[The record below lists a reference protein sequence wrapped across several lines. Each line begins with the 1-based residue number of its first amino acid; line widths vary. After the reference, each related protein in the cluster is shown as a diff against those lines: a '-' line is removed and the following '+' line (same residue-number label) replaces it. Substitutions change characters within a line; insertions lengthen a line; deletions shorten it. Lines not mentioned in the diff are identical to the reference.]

1 MTTIF
6 FGGNGFVGKN
16 CSLEAFRPSSEYCD
30 LLDYGSTYYYL
41 KQFKGQEISIVNAAA
56 YVAGFQFNKSRN
68 VEMLYKNSLI
78 ALNLMRA
85 IKELDLACYYL
96 YVSSVCGYKDGNDTE
111 DLIFNGEPCEN
122 NYGYGMAKRLGI
134 AATRSLEID
143 LKDKVKICNLIPTN
157 MAGPCFSEDTDILT
171 LNGIKNIKEVKIGDL
186 VYTLNPDNHNV
197 EVEKVTNTQI
207 NSSKEFYNFN
217 SYGVNFRVTPD
228 HKIFYKTSSGFVK
241 RRADYFKSR
250 AGRDACQIT
259 FAHHNPIIETNG
271 GDNCLMDMGKYCDSD
286 HIFNGDAVKDG
297 RQSKQKYFPLKYD
310 LELFSMFIGWYVSE
324 GYYVKNTFSLN
335 GRRCGQVKITQ
346 EKSVNEKNWLEI
358 DALLSKMKIPYGK
371 DNHSF
376 YFCSRLFSNFIV
388 SEIGDGSRTV
398 KLPSFIFSLP
408 YRYRKNVFDCMMK
421 GDGHKSGGKYTTSS
435 LNLKNDFIHLCF
447 TLGIKTGKVY
457 QDIEGQWRIPIRQK
471 RVNPTVKYR
480 GISIETKEWP
490 ELVYCVTTE
499 KNHIIYA
506 GRKNVFNWIGQC
518 DDFSDETSHFIPA
531 IIKKMRRGDP
541 EINVLGNANNLRDF
555 LYVGDL
561 GKVIEKCVEKQ
572 ITGTYNVSSGR
583 QISISDAVDTIKD
596 VFNYKGKINKTFY
609 NNPEERKVDNSKLKS
624 VMEFN
629 PTPLEENL
637 KKIKEW
643 LDTYVEYT

>member
-157 MAGPCFSEDTDILT
+157 MAG
-171 LNGIKNIKEVKIGDL
+171 
-186 VYTLNPDNHNV
+186 
-197 EVEKVTNTQI
+197 
-207 NSSKEFYNFN
+207 
-217 SYGVNFRVTPD
+217 
-228 HKIFYKTSSGFVK
+228 
-241 RRADYFKSR
+241 
-250 AGRDACQIT
+250 
-259 FAHHNPIIETNG
+259 
-271 GDNCLMDMGKYCDSD
+271 
-286 HIFNGDAVKDG
+286 
-297 RQSKQKYFPLKYD
+297 
-310 LELFSMFIGWYVSE
+310 MF
-324 GYYVKNTFSLN
+324 
-335 GRRCGQVKITQ
+335 
-346 EKSVNEKNWLEI
+346 
-358 DALLSKMKIPYGK
+358 
-371 DNHSF
+371 
-376 YFCSRLFSNFIV
+376 
-388 SEIGDGSRTV
+388 
-398 KLPSFIFSLP
+398 
-408 YRYRKNVFDCMMK
+408 
-421 GDGHKSGGKYTTSS
+421 
-435 LNLKNDFIHLCF
+435 
-447 TLGIKTGKVY
+447 
-457 QDIEGQWRIPIRQK
+457 
-471 RVNPTVKYR
+471 
-480 GISIETKEWP
+480 
-490 ELVYCVTTE
+490 
-499 KNHIIYA
+499 
-506 GRKNVFNWIGQC
+506 

-541 EINVLGNANNLRDF
+541 EINVLGNAKNLRDF